1 MHKDNS
7 YVAASFLCPELV
19 QQRQVKIHLVTS
31 SQCGNAKSCCHLHSE
46 LPLNEM
52 FVRDSLGSAQTGEEK
67 HPDIDDQHPNFVH
80 LVHSKKVASFF

>member
-1 MHKDNS
+1 MPRACSTKASQNS
-7 YVAASFLCPELV
+7 
-19 QQRQVKIHLVTS
+19 S

-80 LVHSKKVASFF
+80 LVHSKKVVFFLTCGNFECMPYAFFFQ